1 MSKTIKIDMVFKII
15 QMVGIVLK
23 QKEKQRLFDAL
34 EIEARKE
41 EKNGEKNGEKKN

>member
-1 MSKTIKIDMVFKII
+1 MGDTIKINRVIKII

-34 EIEARKE
+34 EIEARK
-41 EKNGEKNGEKKN
+41 GEKNGNEKN